1 MKTITCEGGN
11 LKQSGKLPC
20 MILIDPLDDE
30 LLAHNTTKLNVVD
43 VVIRAYLQYDLY
55 QPGAST

>member
-1 MKTITCEGGN
+1 
-11 LKQSGKLPC
+11 

-55 QPGAST
+55 QPGASTLKQLVDHR